1 MKFLLLL
8 LGLVSFD
15 LFASAKVLVLKG
27 SATFGGHPLKST
39 SLLKGAGEFVVGDKS
54 YLKILLDESQT
65 TIVLGANTTS
75 FMNLNEKVA
84 VPELSLLH
92 GAARW
97 ITGTSKGK
105 KGGGIQTKNAAM
117 GLRGTNFFVSYNPLL
132 GETEVICFDGTVEMK
147 AKLVKSEPKL
157 IGKNQWGGVG
167 GRFGEEP
174 SRILTL
180 SPELMKN
187 FDSNL
192 PFQ

>member
-27 SATFGGHPLKST
+27 KATFGGHPLKST
-39 SLLKGAGEFVVGDKS
+39 SLLKGAGEFVVSDKS
-54 YLKILLDESQT
+54 YLKILLEESQT
-65 TIVLGANTTS
+65 TIVLAANTTS
-75 FMNLNEKVA
+75 YMSLNDKVTI
-84 VPELSLLH
+84 PELSLLH

-97 ITGTSKGK
+97 ITGTSKVK

-132 GETEVICFDGTVEMK
+132 GETEVICFDGSVEMK

-157 IGKNQWGGVG
+157 IGKNQWGGIG
-167 GRFGEEP
+167 GRFGEEL
-174 SRILTL
+174 SKVLSL
-180 SPELMKN
+180 SPELVKQFN
-187 FDSNL
+187 SAL
-192 PFQ
+192 PE